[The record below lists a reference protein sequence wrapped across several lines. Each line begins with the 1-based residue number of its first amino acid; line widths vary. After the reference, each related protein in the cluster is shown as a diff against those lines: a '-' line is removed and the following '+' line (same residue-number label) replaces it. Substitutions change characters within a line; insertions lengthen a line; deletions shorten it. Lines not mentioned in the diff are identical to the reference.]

1 MVSNNSSYQLP
12 VGTRLWGKSYVYEI
26 KRVLGQGSFGIT
38 YLASVT
44 MQGALG
50 SLETSVK
57 VAIKEFFMAGFNAR
71 SKNGKEVE
79 MSQSNLVGNYRER
92 FKKEAFHLSQMH
104 HKGIVKVVEVFD
116 QHNTTY
122 YVMEYVE
129 GQTLDRYIRTKGR
142 LPEWEA
148 FSLCRE
154 IAQAVDYMHK
164 AQMLHLDLKPSNVM
178 LRPDNQIQLIDFGLS
193 KQFHPDGEPES
204 STSVGLGTPGYA
216 PIEQANFKKGGT
228 FPATLDVYALG
239 ATLFK
244 MLCGITPPVASEVL
258 EYGLPQ
264 ETFQEANVSAWA
276 VSVLTKAMN
285 PARKNRYQNV
295 PEFLE
300 ALAQQPPHRDAESE
314 DGKST
319 MEGIS
324 IFAIL
329 KDNSILAF
337 HRGSEYHIPSEAE
350 MNRSMEKFALIH
362 NSTLDNFIERN
373 KRLMRQSWN
382 IITYRTLGDYLGIHK
397 LLKARFAAQL
407 EFRLY
412 HELHLIAYGINPTG
426 KGWIEYQGWQCSFE
440 NEDGVFNID
449 DCCEYVENTN
459 GVWPYRI
466 SKAVALQA
474 IYSSVGRI
482 RTALSPLFREAF
494 PFSICIEVMTTIPLP
509 DNKGI
514 MLLALNTISKWE
526 MKTIPMCKNE
536 YGECAIFYFCI
547 ENLCYPFSIQ
557 SRFGYNPDQLDVGVE
572 IGTDTHIKI
581 SLKDKAHYKEVQMTL
596 FDLIHINP
604 VMKERMFMTT
614 WKECTISEIIS
625 EPTFEPTGEIQ
636 NEENT

>member
-1 MVSNNSSYQLP
+1 MASNNSCHQLP
-12 VGTRLWGKSYVYEI
+12 QGTRLQGKSYGYEI
-26 KRVLGQGSFGIT
+26 KGVLGQGSFGIT

-50 SLETSVK
+50 SLETQVK
-57 VAIKEFFMAGFNAR
+57 VAIKEFFMAGLNAR
-71 SKNGKEVE
+71 SKNGREVE
-79 MSQSNLVGNYRER
+79 MSESALVGNYRER
-92 FKKEAFHLSQMH
+92 FKKEAFHLAQMH
-104 HKGIVKVVEVFD
+104 HSGIVKVVEVFD

-142 LPEWEA
+142 LPEGEA
-148 FSLCRE
+148 FSLLRE
-154 IAQAVDYMHK
+154 IVQAVDYMHK
-164 AQMLHLDLKPSNVM
+164 AHMLHLDLKPSNVM
-178 LRPDNQIQLIDFGLS
+178 LRPDHQIQLIDFGLS
-193 KQFHPDGEPES
+193 KQFLRDGEPES

-258 EYGLPQ
+258 EDGLPQ
-264 ETFQEANVSAWA
+264 ETLREAKVSAWA
-276 VSVLTKAMN
+276 ASVLTKAMS
-285 PARKNRYQNV
+285 PARKNRYQSV
-295 PEFLE
+295 SELLE
-300 ALAQQPPHRDAESE
+300 ALAQQPPQRDAESE
-314 DGKST
+314 DGKT
-319 MEGIS
+319 AVEEIS
-324 IFAIL
+324 LFAML
-329 KDNSILAF
+329 KDNSIVAF
-337 HRGSEYHIPSEAE
+337 HRGSEYHIPAEAE
-350 MNRSMEKFALIH
+350 TNTSMEKFAFIH
-362 NSTLDNFIERN
+362 HCTLDNFIERN

-382 IITYRTLGDYLGIHK
+382 IITYRTLGDYLRIYK
-397 LLKARFAAQL
+397 LLKARFAAQVK
-407 EFRLY
+407 FRLY

-440 NEDGVFNID
+440 NKDGVFDID

-514 MLLALNTISKWE
+514 MILALDNVPLGI
-526 MKTIPMCKNE
+526 MKTIPVYE
-536 YGECAIFYFCI
+536 GENFHFSFCI
-547 ENLCYPFSIQ
+547 GNLCYMLSIPGY
-557 SRFGYNPDQLDVGVE
+557 FGYSPDQLDVRVE
-572 IGTDTHIKI
+572 MDTDTQIKI
-581 SLKDKAHYKEVQMTL
+581 SLKDKAHYKEIQLTL
-596 FDLIHINP
+596 FDLINEDP
-604 VMKERMFMTT
+604 
-614 WKECTISEIIS
+614 IIIGS
-625 EPTFEPTGEIQ
+625 KKTFIPEGKDITARE
-636 NEENT
+636 TAR

>member
-1 MVSNNSSYQLP
+1 MNCNSMASNNSSYQLP
-12 VGTRLWGKSYVYEI
+12 VGTRLRGKSYGYEI
-26 KRVLGQGSFGIT
+26 RGVLGQGSFGIT

-50 SLETSVK
+50 NLETQVK
-57 VAIKEFFMAGFNAR
+57 VAIKEFFMAGLNAR
-71 SKNGKEVE
+71 SKNGIEVE

-92 FKKEAFHLSQMH
+92 FKKEAFHLAQMH
-104 HKGIVKVVEVFD
+104 HSGIVKVMEVFD

-129 GQTLDRYIRTKGR
+129 GQTLDRYIRAKGR
-142 LPEWEA
+142 LPEREA

-193 KQFHPDGEPES
+193 KQFHSDGEPES

-216 PIEQANFKKGGT
+216 PIEQANFQKGGT

-244 MLCGITPPVASEVL
+244 MLCGIAPPVASEVL

-264 ETFQEANVSAWA
+264 ETLQEANVSAWV
-276 VSVLTKAMN
+276 VSVLTKAMS
-285 PARKNRYQNV
+285 PARKNRYQSV
-295 PEFLE
+295 EELLQ
-300 ALAQQPPHRDAESE
+300 ALAQQSSHRNAESE
-314 DGKST
+314 DGKTT

-324 IFAIL
+324 IFVIL

-337 HRGSEYHIPSEAE
+337 HRGSEYHIPAEAE
-350 MNRSMEKFALIH
+350 MNTSMKKFALIH

-373 KRLMRQSWN
+373 KRLIRQSWN
-382 IITYRTLGDYLGIHK
+382 IVTYRTLGDYLRIHK

-412 HELHLIAYGINPTG
+412 HELHLIAYGINQTG

-440 NEDGVFNID
+440 NEDGVFDID
-449 DCCEYVENTN
+449 DCCEYVENTK
-459 GVWPYRI
+459 GVWPYRV
-466 SKAVALQA
+466 SQAVALQA

-482 RTALSPLFREAF
+482 RTVSF
-494 PFSICIEVMTTIPLP
+494 PFFRKAFSFSIGIQITTTIPLP

-514 MLLALNTISKWE
+514 MIFALDNVPMGIME
-526 MKTIPMCKNE
+526 TIPIYE
-536 YGECAIFYFCI
+536 GENFHFCFCI
-547 ENLCYPFSIQ
+547 GNLCYPLSIQ
-557 SRFGYNPDQLDVGVE
+557 RCFGYSPDQLDVSVE
-572 IGTDTHIKI
+572 IDADTQIKI
-581 SLKDKAHYKEVQMTL
+581 SLKDKVHHKEIQLTL
-596 FDLIHINP
+596 FDLINDDPI
-604 VMKERMFMTT
+604 VIGIK
-614 WKECTISEIIS
+614 K
-625 EPTFEPTGEIQ
+625 TFVPEGKDITARE
-636 NEENT
+636 TAR